1 MFTLLSYL
9 FDKDSQSLQDDNH
22 NGIGLQNNLKRK
34 FHCFDK
40 ESLSM
45 VSVDEIKCCSN
56 SNLSLFSSPERLMSV
71 NEYEQ
76 K

>member
-22 NGIGLQNNLKRK
+22 NGIGLQNNLERT
-34 FHCFDK
+34 FHRFDK

-56 SNLSLFSSPERLMSV
+56 SN
-71 NEYEQ
+71 
-76 K
+76 

>member
-1 MFTLLSYL
+1 MFSTPFTNKEVKSRNVYL

-22 NGIGLQNNLKRK
+22 NGIGLQNNLERK

-56 SNLSLFSSPERLMSV
+56 SN
-71 NEYEQ
+71 
-76 K
+76 